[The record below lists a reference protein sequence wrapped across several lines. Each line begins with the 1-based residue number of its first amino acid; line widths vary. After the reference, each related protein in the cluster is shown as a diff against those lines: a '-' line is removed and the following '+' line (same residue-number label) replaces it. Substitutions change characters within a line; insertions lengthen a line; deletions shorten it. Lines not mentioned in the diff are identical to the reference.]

1 MFGDKVVLEYV
12 IRGFLLLDLFLNQV
26 LATTSVDGRVESDL
40 PGWTSESNRPFNKPN
55 TNLAAK
61 KKTTTV
67 VRRVSSQM
75 KGQTFG
81 LRFETNQCAE
91 GEDCNQGR
99 SFHGGNSS
107 KERFCVAGVNYF

>member
-61 KKTTTV
+61 KRPAPV
-67 VRRVSSQM
+67 IRRMSSQ
-75 KGQTFG
+75 
-81 LRFETNQCAE
+81 
-91 GEDCNQGR
+91 
-99 SFHGGNSS
+99 
-107 KERFCVAGVNYF
+107 